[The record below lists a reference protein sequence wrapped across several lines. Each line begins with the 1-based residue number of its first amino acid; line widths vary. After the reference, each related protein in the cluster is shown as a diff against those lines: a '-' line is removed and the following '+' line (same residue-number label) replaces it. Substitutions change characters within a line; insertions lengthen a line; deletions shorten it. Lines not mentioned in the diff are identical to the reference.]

1 MKTIAVLGASS
12 HPEKFGN
19 KCVRAYQAAGW
30 QVFPVHPGETE
41 IEGLPVY
48 RRLADVPGDLERI
61 SVYLPPAKTLE
72 MLGEIAAKGA
82 GEVWFNPGSADA
94 RVLDEAR
101 RRGLA
106 AVPGCSIVD
115 IGLSPARFP

>member
-1 MKTIAVLGASS
+1 VKTIAVLGASR
-12 HPEKFGN
+12 HREKYGN
-19 KCVRAYQAAGW
+19 KCVRAYLSAGW
-30 QVFPVHPGETE
+30 QVFPVHPDETE

-48 RRLADVPGDLERI
+48 ARLADVPGELERI

-82 GEVWFNPGSADA
+82 GEVWLNPGSADA

-101 RRGLA
+101 RRGLP

-115 IGLSPARFP
+115 IGLSPARLP

>member
-12 HPEKFGN
+12 RHEKFGN
-19 KCVRAYQAAGW
+19 KCVRAYVAAGW
-30 QVFPVHPGETE
+30 QVFPVHPAETE
-41 IEGLPVY
+41 IEGLPVF
-48 RRLADVPGDLERI
+48 RRLADVPGELERI

-82 GEVWFNPGSADA
+82 GEVWLNPGSADS

-106 AVPGCSIVD
+106 AIPGCSI
-115 IGLSPARFP
+115 INMGLSPSRFP

>member
-12 HPEKFGN
+12 RHEKFGN
-19 KCVRAYQAAGW
+19 KCVRAYVAAGW
-30 QVFPVHPGETE
+30 QVFPVHPVETE
-41 IEGLPVY
+41 IEGLPVF
-48 RRLADVPGDLERI
+48 RRLADVPVELERI

-82 GEVWFNPGSADA
+82 GEVWLNPGSADS

-106 AVPGCSIVD
+106 AIPGCSI
-115 IGLSPARFP
+115 INMGLSPSRFP